1 MSRELKVGAL
11 IIVSLIVASLAVFL
25 VGERSNVFARKNE
38 YFVHFE
44 SVSGLATGNPVQLN
58 GVVVGSVR
66 RVVLPENVEVQSL
79 TVWVSIDRRYAD
91 RVREDSRA
99 RIKTLG
105 LLGDKYIEL
114 TSGTPGFA
122 QIESGGEIR
131 TGAATDVEKIIATG
145 GDAVENLVAI
155 SYSLRTILERME
167 AGEGILGELTTESE
181 TGQRAKKSLME
192 TFETFRDITAKLESG
207 EGTLGKLI
215 NDSTLV
221 DRAEG
226 SLAHLEGILRQVESG
241 EGAVAAL
248 LNDPATRDKVNKS
261 LDSMSTLTQDLA
273 SLVADIKDG
282 GGLLSTMLFDK
293 EYGAEV
299 RQDIQQ
305 MIMNLRVLSDRLEQ
319 GDGTLGQLI
328 NDPQVYEA
336 MNDIIIGIDESKMLR
351 WLVRNRQKS
360 GIKVRYEDQVEGE
373 EGPESP
379 SQDQD

>member
-1 MSRELKVGAL
+1 MSRELKVGVL
-11 IIVSLIVASLAVFL
+11 IIVAIIVAALAIFL

-38 YFVHFE
+38 YFVRFE

-66 RVVLPENVEVQSL
+66 RVVLPVDVEEQYL
-79 TVWVSIDRRYAD
+79 TVWVSIDRRFAD

-114 TSGTPGFA
+114 TSGSPGFT

-167 AGEGILGELTTESE
+167 AGEGILGELTTKSE
-181 TGQRAKKSLME
+181 TGTRAKKSLVE
-192 TFETFRDITAKLESG
+192 TFETFRDITAKLDSG

-215 NDSTLV
+215 NDSTLA
-221 DRAEG
+221 DSAE
-226 SLAHLEGILRQVESG
+226 SAVAHLDGILGQVESG

-261 LDSMSTLTQDLA
+261 LDAMSTLTQDLA
-273 SLVADIKDG
+273 ALVADIKG
-282 GGLLSTMLFDK
+282 GEGLLSTMLFDK

-299 RQDIQQ
+299 RQDLQQ

-336 MNDIIIGIDESKMLR
+336 MNDIIVGIDESKMLR

-360 GIKVRYEDQVEGE
+360 GIQVRYEDQVEGE
-373 EGPESP
+373 EGLEPP
-379 SQDQD
+379 SQDQE

>member
-1 MSRELKVGAL
+1 MSRDLKVGAL
-11 IIVSLIVASLAVFL
+11 IIVSLIVASAAIFL
-25 VGERSNVFARKNE
+25 VGERSNIFARKND

-44 SVSGLATGNPVQLN
+44 TVGGLATGNPVQLN
-58 GVVVGSVR
+58 GVIVGSVQK
-66 RVVLPENVEVQSL
+66 VVLPEDVEEQYL
-79 TVWVSIDRRYAD
+79 TVWISIDRRFAD

-105 LLGDKYIEL
+105 LLGDKYVDL
-114 TSGTPGFA
+114 TSGSPGFA

-181 TGQRAKKSLME
+181 TGTRAKKSLVE

-207 EGTLGKLI
+207 QGTLGKLI

-221 DRAEG
+221 DNAESAVG
-226 SLAHLEGILRQVESG
+226 HLDGILSQVESG
-241 EGAVAAL
+241 DGAVAAL
-248 LNDPATRDKVNKS
+248 LNDPATRDKIEKS

-273 SLVADIKDG
+273 ALVADIKEG
-282 GGLLSTMLFDK
+282 EGLLATMLFDK

-299 RQDIQQ
+299 REDIQK

-336 MNDIIIGIDESKMLR
+336 MNDIIVGVDESKMLR

-379 SQDQD
+379 SQDQE

>member
-1 MSRELKVGAL
+1 MSRDLKVGAL
-11 IIVSLIVASLAVFL
+11 IIVSLIVASAAIFL
-25 VGERSNVFARKNE
+25 VGERSNIFARKND

-44 SVSGLATGNPVQLN
+44 TVGGLATGNPVQLN
-58 GVVVGSVR
+58 GVIVGSVQK
-66 RVVLPENVEVQSL
+66 VVLPEDVEEQYL
-79 TVWVSIDRRYAD
+79 TVWISIDRRFAD

-105 LLGDKYIEL
+105 LLGDKYVDL
-114 TSGTPGFA
+114 TSGSPGFA

-181 TGQRAKKSLME
+181 TGTRAKKSLVE

-207 EGTLGKLI
+207 QGTLGKLI

-221 DRAEG
+221 DNAESAVG
-226 SLAHLEGILRQVESG
+226 HLDGILSQVESG
-241 EGAVAAL
+241 DGAVAAL
-248 LNDPATRDKVNKS
+248 LNDPATRDKVEKS
-261 LDSMSTLTQDLA
+261 LDAMSTLTQDLA
-273 SLVADIKDG
+273 ALVADIKEG
-282 GGLLSTMLFDK
+282 EGLLATMLFDK

-299 RQDIQQ
+299 REDIQK

-336 MNDIIIGIDESKMLR
+336 MNDIIVGIDESKMLR

-379 SQDQD
+379 SQDQE

>member
-1 MSRELKVGAL
+1 MSRELKVGIL
-11 IIVSLIVASLAVFL
+11 VIVSLIVAALAIFL
-25 VGERSNVFARKNE
+25 VGERSNVFARKND
-38 YFVHFE
+38 YFVRFE

-58 GVVVGSVR
+58 GVIVGSVH
-66 RVVLPENVEVQSL
+66 RVVLPEDVEEQYL

-114 TSGTPGFA
+114 TSGSPGFA

-181 TGQRAKKSLME
+181 TGTRAKKSLVE
-192 TFETFRDITAKLESG
+192 TFETFRDITAKLDSG

-215 NDSTLV
+215 NDS
-221 DRAEG
+221 
-226 SLAHLEGILRQVESG
+226 SLADSAESAVAHLDGILGQVESG

-248 LNDPATRDKVNKS
+248 LNDPATRDKVNNS
-261 LDSMSTLTQDLA
+261 LDAMSTLTQDLA
-273 SLVADIKDG
+273 ALVA
-282 GGLLSTMLFDK
+282 
-293 EYGAEV
+293 
-299 RQDIQQ
+299 
-305 MIMNLRVLSDRLEQ
+305 
-319 GDGTLGQLI
+319 
-328 NDPQVYEA
+328 
-336 MNDIIIGIDESKMLR
+336 
-351 WLVRNRQKS
+351 
-360 GIKVRYEDQVEGE
+360 
-373 EGPESP
+373 
-379 SQDQD
+379 

>member
-1 MSRELKVGAL
+1 MSRELKVGIL
-11 IIVSLIVASLAVFL
+11 VIVSLIVAALAIFL
-25 VGERSNVFARKNE
+25 VGERSNVFARKND
-38 YFVHFE
+38 YFVRFE
-44 SVSGLATGNPVQLN
+44 SVSCLATGNPVQLN
-58 GVVVGSVR
+58 GVIVGSVH
-66 RVVLPENVEVQSL
+66 RVVLPEDVEEQYL

-114 TSGTPGFA
+114 TSGSPGFA

-181 TGQRAKKSLME
+181 TGTRAKKSLVE
-192 TFETFRDITAKLESG
+192 TFETFRDITAKLDSG

-215 NDSTLV
+215 NDS
-221 DRAEG
+221 
-226 SLAHLEGILRQVESG
+226 SLADSAESAVAHLDGILGQVESG

-248 LNDPATRDKVNKS
+248 LNDPATRDKVDQT
-261 LDSMSTLTQDLA
+261 LDAMSTMTQDLSA
-273 SLVADIKDG
+273 LVADIKDG
-282 GGLLSTMLFDK
+282 EGLLATMLFDK

-336 MNDIIIGIDESKMLR
+336 MNDIIVGIDESKMLR

-360 GIKVRYEDQVEGE
+360 GIQVRYEDQVEGE
-373 EGPESP
+373 EGPEPP
-379 SQDQD
+379 SQDQE

>member
-1 MSRELKVGAL
+1 MSRELKVGVL
-11 IIVSLIVASLAVFL
+11 IIVAIIVAALAIFL

-38 YFVHFE
+38 YFVRFE

-66 RVVLPENVEVQSL
+66 RVVLPVDVEEQYL

-114 TSGTPGFA
+114 TSGSPGFT

-181 TGQRAKKSLME
+181 TGTRAKKSLVE
-192 TFETFRDITAKLESG
+192 TFETFRDITAKLDSS

-221 DRAEG
+221 DSAE
-226 SLAHLEGILRQVESG
+226 SAVAHLDGILGQVESG

-261 LDSMSTLTQDLA
+261 LDAMSTLTQDLA
-273 SLVADIKDG
+273 ALVADIKG
-282 GGLLSTMLFDK
+282 GEGLLSTMLFDK

-336 MNDIIIGIDESKMLR
+336 MNDIIVGIDESKMLR

-360 GIKVRYEDQVEGE
+360 GIQVRYEDQVEGE
-373 EGPESP
+373 EGLEPP
-379 SQDQD
+379 SQDQE

>member
-66 RVVLPENVEVQSL
+66 RVVLPENVEVQYL

-360 GIKVRYEDQVEGE
+360 GIKVRYEDQVAGE
-373 EGPESP
+373 EEPESP
-379 SQDQD
+379 SQNQE

>member
-1 MSRELKVGAL
+1 MSRELKVGVL
-11 IIVSLIVASLAVFL
+11 IISALIVAAVAIFL
-25 VGERSNVFARKNE
+25 VGERSNVFALKNE
-38 YFVHFE
+38 YFVRFE

-66 RVVLPENVEVQSL
+66 RIVLPEDVEEQYL
-79 TVWVSIDRRYAD
+79 TVWITIDRRYAD

-105 LLGDKYIEL
+105 LLGDKYVEL
-114 TSGTPGFA
+114 TSGSPGFA
-122 QIESGGEIR
+122 QVPSGGQIR
-131 TGAATDVEKIIATG
+131 TGAATDVERIISTG

-155 SYSLRTILERME
+155 SFSLRTILERME

-181 TGQRAKKSLME
+181 TGTRAKKSLVE
-192 TFETFRDITAKLESG
+192 TFESFRDITAKIESG
-207 EGTLGKLI
+207 DGTLGKLI

-226 SLAHLEGILRQVESG
+226 SLARLEGILSQVESG

-248 LNDPATRDKVNKS
+248 LNDPATRDRVNAT
-261 LDSMSTLTQDLA
+261 LTAMSTLTQDLA
-273 SLVADIKDG
+273 ALVADVKDSE
-282 GGLLSTMLFDK
+282 GLLSTMLFDK

-299 RQDIQQ
+299 RQDLQK
-305 MIMNLRVLSDRLEQ
+305 MIMNLRILSDRLEQ

-336 MNDIIIGIDESKMLR
+336 MNDIIVGIDESKMLR

-360 GIKVRYEDQVEGE
+360 GIKVRYEE
-373 EGPESP
+373 EMEMEEDRKSTSPEP
-379 SQDQD
+379 E

>member
-1 MSRELKVGAL
+1 MSRELKVGVL
-11 IIVSLIVASLAVFL
+11 IILALVVASAAIFL

-38 YFVHFE
+38 YFVRFE

-66 RVVLPENVEVQSL
+66 RVVLPVDVKEQYL
-79 TVWVSIDRRYAD
+79 TVWVSIDRRFAD

-114 TSGTPGFA
+114 SSGSPGFT

-181 TGQRAKKSLME
+181 TGTRAKKSLVE
-192 TFETFRDITAKLESG
+192 TFETFRDITAKLDSG

-215 NDSTLV
+215 NDS
-221 DRAEG
+221 
-226 SLAHLEGILRQVESG
+226 SLADSAESAVAHLDGILGQVESG

-261 LDSMSTLTQDLA
+261 LDAMSTLTQDLA
-273 SLVADIKDG
+273 ALVADIKG
-282 GGLLSTMLFDK
+282 GEGLLSTMLFDK

-336 MNDIIIGIDESKMLR
+336 MNDIIVGIDESKMLR

-360 GIKVRYEDQVEGE
+360 GIQVRYEDQVEAE
-373 EGPESP
+373 EGLEPP
-379 SQDQD
+379 SQDQE

>member
-1 MSRELKVGAL
+1 MSRELKVGVL
-11 IIVSLIVASLAVFL
+11 IIVSLIVAALAIFL
-25 VGERSNVFARKNE
+25 VGERSSVFARKNE
-38 YFVHFE
+38 YFVRFE

-66 RVVLPENVEVQSL
+66 RVVLPENVEEQYL
-79 TVWVSIDRRYAD
+79 TIWVSINRRYAD

-114 TSGTPGFA
+114 TSGSPGFA

-181 TGQRAKKSLME
+181 TGTRAKKSLVE
-192 TFETFRDITAKLESG
+192 TFEAFREITAKLEGG

-215 NDSTLV
+215 NDS
-221 DRAEG
+221 
-226 SLAHLEGILRQVESG
+226 SLADNAESAVAHLDGILGQVESG

-248 LNDPATRDKVNKS
+248 LNDPATRDKVNNS
-261 LDSMSTLTQDLA
+261 LDAMSTLTQDLA
-273 SLVADIKDG
+273 ALVADIKDG
-282 GGLLSTMLFDK
+282 EGLLSTMLFDQ

-305 MIMNLRVLSDRLEQ
+305 MMMNLRILSDRLEQ

-336 MNDIIIGIDESKMLR
+336 MNDIIVGLDESKMLR

-379 SQDQD
+379 SQNQE

>member
-66 RVVLPENVEVQSL
+66 RVVLPENVEVQYL

>member
-1 MSRELKVGAL
+1 MSRDLKVGAL
-11 IIVSLIVASLAVFL
+11 IIVSLIVASAAIFL
-25 VGERSNVFARKNE
+25 VGERSNIFARKND

-44 SVSGLATGNPVQLN
+44 TVGGLATGNPVQLN
-58 GVVVGSVR
+58 GVIVGSVQK
-66 RVVLPENVEVQSL
+66 VVLPEDVEEQYL
-79 TVWVSIDRRYAD
+79 TVWISIDRRFAD

-105 LLGDKYIEL
+105 LLGDKYVDL
-114 TSGTPGFA
+114 TSGSPGFA

-181 TGQRAKKSLME
+181 TGTRAKKSLVE

-207 EGTLGKLI
+207 QGTLGKLI

-221 DRAEG
+221 DNAESAVG
-226 SLAHLEGILRQVESG
+226 HLDGILSQVESG
-241 EGAVAAL
+241 DGAVAAL
-248 LNDPATRDKVNKS
+248 LNDPATRDKVEKS
-261 LDSMSTLTQDLA
+261 LDAMSTLTQDLA
-273 SLVADIKDG
+273 ALVADIKEG
-282 GGLLSTMLFDK
+282 EGLLATMLFDK

-299 RQDIQQ
+299 REDIQK

-336 MNDIIIGIDESKMLR
+336 MNDIIVGVDESKMLR

-379 SQDQD
+379 SQDQE

>member
-1 MSRELKVGAL
+1 
-11 IIVSLIVASLAVFL
+11 
-25 VGERSNVFARKNE
+25 
-38 YFVHFE
+38 
-44 SVSGLATGNPVQLN
+44 
-58 GVVVGSVR
+58 
-66 RVVLPENVEVQSL
+66 VLPEDVEEQYL

-105 LLGDKYIEL
+105 LLGDRYIEL
-114 TSGTPGFA
+114 TSGSPGFT
-122 QIESGGEIR
+122 QIETGGEIR

-167 AGEGILGELTTESE
+167 AGEGILGELTTKSE
-181 TGQRAKKSLME
+181 TGTRAKKSLVE
-192 TFETFRDITAKLESG
+192 TFETFRDITAKLDSG

-215 NDSTLV
+215 NDS
-221 DRAEG
+221 
-226 SLAHLEGILRQVESG
+226 SLADSAESAVAHLDGILSQVESG

-261 LDSMSTLTQDLA
+261 LDAMSTLTQDLA
-273 SLVADIKDG
+273 ALVADIKG
-282 GGLLSTMLFDK
+282 GEGLLPTMLFDK

-336 MNDIIIGIDESKMLR
+336 MNDIIVGIDESKMLR

-360 GIKVRYEDQVEGE
+360 GIQVRYEDQVEAE
-373 EGPESP
+373 EGLEPP
-379 SQDQD
+379 SQDQE

>member
-1 MSRELKVGAL
+1 MSRDLKVGAL
-11 IIVSLIVASLAVFL
+11 IIVSLIVASVAIFL
-25 VGERSNVFARKNE
+25 VGERSNIFARKND
-38 YFVHFE
+38 YFVRFE
-44 SVSGLATGNPVQLN
+44 TVGGLATGNPVQLN
-58 GVVVGSVR
+58 GVIVGSVR
-66 RVVLPENVEVQSL
+66 RVVLPEDVEEQYL
-79 TVWVSIDRRYAD
+79 TVWISIDRRFAD

-105 LLGDKYIEL
+105 LLGDKYVDL
-114 TSGTPGFA
+114 TSGSPGFA
-122 QIESGGEIR
+122 QIESGGEVR

-181 TGQRAKKSLME
+181 TGTRAKKSLVE
-192 TFETFRDITAKLESG
+192 TFETFRDITAKLDSG

-215 NDSTLV
+215 NDSSLV
-221 DRAEG
+221 DSAE
-226 SLAHLEGILRQVESG
+226 SAVAHLDGILGQIESG

-248 LNDPATRDKVNKS
+248 LNDPATRDKVDQT
-261 LDSMSTLTQDLA
+261 LEAMSTMTQDLSA
-273 SLVADIKDG
+273 LVADIKDG
-282 GGLLSTMLFDK
+282 EGLLATMLFDK

-336 MNDIIIGIDESKMLR
+336 MNDIIVGIDESKMLR

-360 GIKVRYEDQVEGE
+360 GIQVRYEDQVEGQE
-373 EGPESP
+373 EPQPP
-379 SQDQD
+379 SQDQE

>member
-66 RVVLPENVEVQSL
+66 RVVLPENVEVQYL

-131 TGAATDVEKIIATG
+131 TGTATDVEKIIATG

-226 SLAHLEGILRQVESG
+226 SLAHLEGILGQVESG
-241 EGAVAAL
+241 DGAVAAL

>member
-1 MSRELKVGAL
+1 MSRELKVGVL
-11 IIVSLIVASLAVFL
+11 IIVAIIVAALAIFL

-38 YFVHFE
+38 YFVRFE

-66 RVVLPENVEVQSL
+66 RVVLPVDVEEQYL

-114 TSGTPGFA
+114 TSGSPGFT

-167 AGEGILGELTTESE
+167 AGEGILGELTTKSE
-181 TGQRAKKSLME
+181 TGTRAKKSLVE
-192 TFETFRDITAKLESG
+192 TFETFRDITAKLDSG

-215 NDSTLV
+215 NDSTLA
-221 DRAEG
+221 DSAE
-226 SLAHLEGILRQVESG
+226 SAVAHLDGILGQVESG

-261 LDSMSTLTQDLA
+261 LDAMSTLTQDLA
-273 SLVADIKDG
+273 ALVADIKG
-282 GGLLSTMLFDK
+282 GEGLLSTMLFDK

-299 RQDIQQ
+299 RQDLQQ

-336 MNDIIIGIDESKMLR
+336 MNDIIVGIDESKMLR

-360 GIKVRYEDQVEGE
+360 GIQVRYEDQVEGE
-373 EGPESP
+373 EGLEPP
-379 SQDQD
+379 SQDQE

>member
-25 VGERSNVFARKNE
+25 VGERSSVFARKNE
-38 YFVHFE
+38 YFIHFE

-66 RVVLPENVEVQSL
+66 RVVLPENVEEQYL
-79 TVWVSIDRRYAD
+79 TIWVTINRRYAD

-114 TSGTPGFA
+114 TSGSPGFA

-192 TFETFRDITAKLESG
+192 TFETFRHITAKLDSG

-226 SLAHLEGILRQVESG
+226 SLAHLEGILGQVESG

-248 LNDPATRDKVNKS
+248 LNDPATRDKVNES
-261 LDSMSTLTQDLA
+261 LTAMSSLTQDLA
-273 SLVADIKDG
+273 SLVADVKDG

-319 GDGTLGQLI
+319 GEGTLGQLI

-336 MNDIIIGIDESKMLR
+336 MNDIIVGIEESKMLR

-360 GIKVRYEDQVEGE
+360 GIKVRYEDQVETE
-373 EGPESP
+373 EGAESP
-379 SQDQD
+379 SQDRE